1 MSRPIGSRADASQAA
16 RQELAVYLRGKAP
29 QIENAIIAR
38 IRDLGEPISE
48 RDAAYLAGLTSAL
61 KAALEY
67 AFEIIEMGDEPCAPL
82 PLELAKQARRAA
94 RDGVRL
100 DTVLRRFAAGN
111 NLLEG
116 FIVAEAPAVPPEVL
130 RQVLRDQGPQVDRVM
145 ELVVAE
151 YRDELAQLD
160 RSAAQR
166 RGDRVLR
173 LLADDGITS
182 PQGLDYDFDTWH
194 VGVIL
199 RGSGTETTARLLAER
214 LGCSPLPVSRD
225 GETLWLWL
233 GSRRQEGFDG
243 LERALLDYAPAGTS
257 AATGEPR
264 HGLAGWR
271 LTHREAQ
278 IALQIMLRRP
288 RKVTRG
294 KDVVLIAGVLRDEAL
309 VRSLL
314 DNYLAPLE
322 RPGDSGRALFET
334 LRAYFSSGGNAAA
347 AAASV
352 GITRQTVQR
361 RIKTV
366 EERLGQ
372 PLHECQAEL
381 EVALAIDE
389 LGRD

>member
-1 MSRPIGSRADASQAA
+1 MTHPTERGTDSRAA
-16 RQELAVYLRGKAP
+16 RKELAAYLRGKAP

-38 IRDLGEPISE
+38 IRDLGEPLKE
-48 RDAAYLAGLTSAL
+48 QDVAYLAGLKSAL
-61 KAALEY
+61 KATLEY
-67 AFEIIEMGDEPCAPL
+67 AFEIVEMGDEPCAPL
-82 PLELAKQARRAA
+82 PLEMARQARRAA

-111 NLLEG
+111 SLLEG
-116 FIVAEAPAVPPEVL
+116 FIVAEASAVPPEVL
-130 RQVLRDQGPQVDRVM
+130 RQVLGDQGPQVDRVM

-151 YRDELAQLD
+151 YRDELAQME

-166 RGDRVLR
+166 QADRVLR
-173 LLADDGITS
+173 LLADDLSS
-182 PQGLDYDFDTWH
+182 PEDLDYDLDAWH

-199 RGSGTETTARLLAER
+199 HGRGLDTTARLLAER
-214 LGCSPLPVSRD
+214 LGCRPLQVPRD

-233 GSRRQEGFDG
+233 GTRQKQEFDG
-243 LERALLDYAPAGTS
+243 LERALRDHAPVGTS

-294 KDVVLIAGVLRDEAL
+294 KDVVLMAGVLRDEAL

-322 RPGDSGRALFET
+322 RQSDSGRALFQT

-347 AAASV
+347 AAADV

-366 EERLGQ
+366 EESLGQ
-372 PLHECQAEL
+372 PLHKCQAEL
-381 EVALAIDE
+381 EVALAIAE
-389 LGRD
+389 LDGRD

>member
-1 MSRPIGSRADASQAA
+1 VSRPTGRRADASQAA
-16 RQELAVYLRGKAP
+16 RQELAAYLRSKAP

-38 IRDLGEPISE
+38 IRDLGEPLRE
-48 RDAAYLAGLTSAL
+48 QDAAYLAGLKSAL

-94 RDGVRL
+94 REGVRL

-130 RQVLRDQGPQVDRVM
+130 RKVLRDQGPQVDRVM

-151 YRDELAQLD
+151 YRDELALQE

-166 RGDRVLR
+166 QADRVLR
-173 LLADDGITS
+173 LLADDDLSS
-182 PQGLDYDFDTWH
+182 PAGLDYDFDAWH

-199 RGSGTETTARLLAER
+199 QGTGTEATAALLAER
-214 LGCSPLPVSRD
+214 LGCSRLLVPRD

-233 GSRRQEGFDG
+233 GTRQRERFDG
-243 LERALLDYAPAGTS
+243 LGALLDHAPAGTS

-278 IALQIMLRRP
+278 IGLQIMLRRP

-294 KDVVLIAGVLRDEAL
+294 RDVVLIAGVLRDEAL
-309 VRSLL
+309 IRSLL

-372 PLHECQAEL
+372 PLHECQAAL